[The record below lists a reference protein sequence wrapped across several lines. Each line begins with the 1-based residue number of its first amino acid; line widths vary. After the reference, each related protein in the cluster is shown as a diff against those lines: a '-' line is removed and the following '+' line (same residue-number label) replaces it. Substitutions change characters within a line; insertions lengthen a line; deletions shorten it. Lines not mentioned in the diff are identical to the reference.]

1 MKVKCDLE
9 GITQAANAVNDGKV
23 IIFPTDTVYGIGCDP
38 FNKKAVEEIFRIKQ
52 RDETKSLPVLGYSKN
67 ELESIVELNE
77 LHKKII
83 AQFWPGPLTIISK
96 IKNEKLKDSL
106 NLSEKIAVRVP
117 NNECVLE
124 ILKKCKLLVGTS
136 ANISGQK
143 SFVEP
148 KEYFEQFKDI
158 PVFVD
163 GGKIISSGESTIIE
177 LVENEVKVLREGK
190 ITKEEIQK
198 IL

>member
-1 MKVKCDLE
+1 MK
-9 GITQAANAVNDGKV
+9 
-23 IIFPTDTVYGIGCDP
+23 
-38 FNKKAVEEIFRIKQ
+38 R
-52 RDETKSLPVLGYSKN
+52 
-67 ELESIVELNE
+67 
-77 LHKKII
+77 
-83 AQFWPGPLTIISK
+83 
-96 IKNEKLKDSL
+96 
-106 NLSEKIAVRVP
+106 
-117 NNECVLE
+117 
-124 ILKKCKLLVGTS
+124 LLVGTS

-177 LVENEVKVLREGK
+177 LIENEVKILREGK